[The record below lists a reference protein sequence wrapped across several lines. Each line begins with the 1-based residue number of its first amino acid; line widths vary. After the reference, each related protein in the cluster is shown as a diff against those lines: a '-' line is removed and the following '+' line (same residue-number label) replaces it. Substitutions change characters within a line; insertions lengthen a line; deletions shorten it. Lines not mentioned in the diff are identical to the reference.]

1 MLVTRQNSR
10 MSDKR
15 KSFSVKNLFSG
26 SNSSKSKSSSTPS
39 RSKSTKTLSFNNP
52 FTSSSTNNAVTTS
65 QTSQTPV
72 PQQNNSEEPP
82 PAYTPTPPTQPT
94 PPAPAGSSNGIVAKF
109 QAHPII
115 KRRTELRVDN
125 DPYAFLRKFDTVF
138 LIDDSGSMAG
148 SRWRETCNAL
158 SQLLDIV
165 LEYDEDGVD
174 MYFINHVTGD
184 AGSKEKAGSGYRNVT
199 RARGAHRGSEQLT
212 VEEIFRRVQPCGG
225 TMTGMRLDKILGR
238 YLRRYEAEVERTD
251 DETCLKPLNVIVIT
265 DGAASDHPREYIVP
279 AAVRLDRVRAPIYQ
293 VGVQF
298 FQVGHDPAATRALEA
313 LDDDVFKP
321 GEDGVPPQ
329 GCRDMVDTTR
339 SDGTTMTAQRLL
351 KALQGGVDKHWDRKK

>member
-1 MLVTRQNSR
+1 MFVTRQNSR

-15 KSFSVKNLFSG
+15 KSISASVKDFFSG
-26 SNSSKSKSSSTPS
+26 GNSSKSKSKGTPS
-39 RSKSTKTLSFNNP
+39 RPDSTGTLSFNNP
-52 FTSSSTNNAVTTS
+52 FTSNNTNNAVNTS
-65 QTSQTPV
+65 QTYQAPA

-82 PAYTPTPPTQPT
+82 PAYTPTQPT
-94 PPAPAGSSNGIVAKF
+94 PSAPTGSSNGITSKF

-115 KRRTELRVDN
+115 KRRTDLRVDN

-174 MYFINHVTGD
+174 FYFINHVSGD
-184 AGSKEKAGSGYRNVT
+184 DGFKEKAGSGYRNVT
-199 RARGAHRGSEQLT
+199 RARGTHRGSEQLT
-212 VEEIFRRVQPCGG
+212 VEEIFRRVQPRGG

-251 DETCLKPLNVIVIT
+251 DETCLKPLNIIVIT
-265 DGAASDHPREYIVP
+265 DGAASDHPRENILS
-279 AAVRLDRVRAPIYQ
+279 AAVRLDRIRAPIYQ
-293 VGVQF
+293 VGIQF
-298 FQVGHDPAATRALEA
+298 FQVGHDPDATRALKV
-313 LDDDVFKP
+313 LDDDLYQP
-321 GEDGVPPQ
+321 GQDGVPSH

-351 KALQGGVDKHWDRKK
+351 KALQGGVDKHWDRRK